1 MNFLYNTGIRLYA
14 AAAGLASLRS
24 RKIETML
31 AGQKRALQDVKAK
44 IRPEDNP
51 VWIHVA
57 SLGEFEQGR
66 PLIERLKKEHPDKK
80 IVLSFFSPSGYEVRK
95 NYDKVDCVLYL
106 PFDTPE
112 NARNIVDAINPSVAI
127 FVKYEFW
134 GNYLKTLARKEVPTY
149 IISAI
154 FRPGQAFFK
163 PYGGMMRDVLGC
175 FTHLYVQ
182 DEPSRELLGG
192 IGISN
197 VTVAGD
203 TRFDRVT
210 DIMAQRLD
218 IPGLDTFGA
227 DIVFGSSW
235 QQDEQFYIPWLNNNP
250 DIRFI
255 IAPHEFDNERIS
267 SLVDSVSGRIV
278 TFSQWEKA
286 VADGEDVS
294 DVRGI
299 IVDCFGKLSS
309 LYRYGKMAYIG
320 GGFGAGIHNI
330 NEAAVY
336 AIPVVF
342 GPKFSKFKEARDLVK
357 IGGAYSCNTGSE
369 VSLTLQKLVSDTLI
383 RERAGKVAGKYIQDN
398 LGATDI
404 IYNDI
409 FK

>member
-134 GNYLKTLARKEVPTY
+134 GNYLKTLARKGVPTY

-175 FTHLYVQ
+175 FTHL
-182 DEPSRELLGG
+182 
-192 IGISN
+192 
-197 VTVAGD
+197 
-203 TRFDRVT
+203 
-210 DIMAQRLD
+210 
-218 IPGLDTFGA
+218 
-227 DIVFGSSW
+227 
-235 QQDEQFYIPWLNNNP
+235 
-250 DIRFI
+250 
-255 IAPHEFDNERIS
+255 
-267 SLVDSVSGRIV
+267 
-278 TFSQWEKA
+278 
-286 VADGEDVS
+286 
-294 DVRGI
+294 
-299 IVDCFGKLSS
+299 
-309 LYRYGKMAYIG
+309 
-320 GGFGAGIHNI
+320 
-330 NEAAVY
+330 
-336 AIPVVF
+336 
-342 GPKFSKFKEARDLVK
+342 
-357 IGGAYSCNTGSE
+357 
-369 VSLTLQKLVSDTLI
+369 
-383 RERAGKVAGKYIQDN
+383 
-398 LGATDI
+398 
-404 IYNDI
+404 
-409 FK
+409 